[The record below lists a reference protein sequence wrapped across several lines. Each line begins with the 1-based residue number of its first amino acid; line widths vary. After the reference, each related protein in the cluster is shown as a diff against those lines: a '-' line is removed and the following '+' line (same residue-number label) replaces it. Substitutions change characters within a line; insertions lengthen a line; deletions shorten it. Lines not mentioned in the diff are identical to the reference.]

1 MQVERGV
8 PSDSATRAGARS
20 SAVTMAWALEMQAVG
35 SGRLS
40 CRQQLYITRSH
51 KYRHD
56 RFHLYNVAEA

>member
-1 MQVERGV
+1 MVRGRLV
-8 PSDSATRAGARS
+8 CAICFVSAKNGGAVRALADR
-20 SAVTMAWALEMQAVG
+20 G